1 MPRRYAMYTTSDWAS
16 PSWPSPLSTA
26 ETTSRRPDVV
36 RRSMCVGRSAPLKR
50 WIRSLVNSAAIP
62 DHKVSACGRGAADP
76 DEQVAAHIES
86 NSTAAVPGR
95 RRGPNR
101 DAVVMEACSREPE
114 PDYTGTP
121 RDCTRKAGDDN

>member
-26 ETTSRRPDVV
+26 ETTTTPPDVV

-76 DEQVAAHIES
+76 DEQAPAHNETSSAA
-86 NSTAAVPGR
+86 TGPGR
-95 RRGPNR
+95 RRDRNR
-101 DAVVMEACSREPE
+101 DDVVATEPLPPNEAGLYGEP
-114 PDYTGTP
+114 
-121 RDCTRKAGDDN
+121 